1 MTYKY
6 DTERA
11 ALEALREKQQIE
23 SAALE
28 KAERELAAIQ
38 EVEHNLATI
47 RRRREQVNQDLQAA
61 RARTA
66 ATRRALDLPTPVY
79 GGRTGLLAA
88 AEELRRHTRR
98 KEHHEDP
105 RNEA

>member
-11 ALEALREKQQIE
+11 ALEALKHRQQIE
-23 SAALE
+23 AAELE
-28 KAERELAAIQ
+28 KAERELAAIR
-38 EVEHNLATI
+38 ELEHSLAAMQ
-47 RRRREQVNQDLQAA
+47 RRRERIALDLQAA

-66 ATRRALDLPTPVY
+66 AKRRSLDLPTPVY

-88 AEELRRHTRR
+88 AEESRRHTRK
-98 KEHHEDP
+98 KEESGG
-105 RNEA
+105 